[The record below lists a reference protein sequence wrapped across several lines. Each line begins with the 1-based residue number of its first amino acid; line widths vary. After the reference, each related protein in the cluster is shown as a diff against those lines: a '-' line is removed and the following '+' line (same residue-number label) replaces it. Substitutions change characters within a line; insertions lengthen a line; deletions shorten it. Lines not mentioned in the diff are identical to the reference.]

1 MDAVTQK
8 AMTKKSNLKSGT
20 KIIRG
25 SKQWPPAKT
34 VNSKRKQLSEL
45 CSTKSMSKVK
55 HIIPPNFVD
64 NLFKQTR
71 FTKKEIVGLC
81 KLFKKLVAIYGAEST
96 SSVAAMSSVALITIP
111 TQGFDRL
118 MFREFLQNEF
128 EITTEEILTDRIFC
142 FFDQRNDGVIHEDE
156 WITGLSVLLKGT
168 QDERIKYTF
177 TIYDLNND
185 GFITKEEIFSL
196 LRNCLVKHPQDEDPD
211 EGVRELVDIVLRKM
225 DCDND
230 TKLSFEDFSTSV
242 IKQSLLLE
250 AFGQCLPSRE
260 ISENFLNSIHS
271 VQ

>member
-1 MDAVTQK
+1 MPTQRIIF
-8 AMTKKSNLKSGT
+8 TKSG
-20 KIIRG
+20 KKDSRG
-25 SKQWPPAKT
+25 SKQWPPARI
-34 VNSKRKQLSEL
+34 VNSKRKQLSEQL
-45 CSTKSMSKVK
+45 NSTKLMSKVK
-55 HIIPPNFVD
+55 PLISPNLIE

-81 KLFKKLVAIYGAEST
+81 KLFKKLVATYGAEST
-96 SSVAAMSSVALITIP
+96 SSVAAMSSAALITIP

-118 MFREFLQNEF
+118 MFRELLQNEF
-128 EITTEEILTDRIFC
+128 GITTEEILTDRIFC

-156 WITGLSVLLKGT
+156 WVIGLSVFLKGT
-168 QDERIKYTF
+168 QEERIKYTF

-230 TKLSFEDFSTSV
+230 AKLSFEDFSTA
-242 IKQSLLLE
+242 INKQSLLLE

-260 ISENFLNSIHS
+260 ISEYFLNSIS
-271 VQ
+271 NVQ

>member
-1 MDAVTQK
+1 
-8 AMTKKSNLKSGT
+8 
-20 KIIRG
+20 
-25 SKQWPPAKT
+25 
-34 VNSKRKQLSEL
+34 
-45 CSTKSMSKVK
+45 MSKVK
-55 HIIPPNFVD
+55 PLISPNLIE

-81 KLFKKLVAIYGAEST
+81 KLFKKLVATYGAEST
-96 SSVAAMSSVALITIP
+96 SSVAAMSSAALITIP

-118 MFREFLQNEF
+118 MFRELLQNEF
-128 EITTEEILTDRIFC
+128 GITTEEILTDRIFC

-156 WITGLSVLLKGT
+156 WVIGLSVFLKGT
-168 QDERIKYTF
+168 QEERIKYTF

-230 TKLSFEDFSTSV
+230 AKLSFEDFSTA
-242 IKQSLLLE
+242 INKQSLLLE

-260 ISENFLNSIHS
+260 ISEYFLNSIS
-271 VQ
+271 NVQ